1 MGQLSHR
8 EDVPFPIFDA
18 DNHLYEPPEAL
29 TKFLPKEYKDFVQ
42 YVQINGRTKIAIR
55 GHISNYIPN
64 PTFEVVARPG
74 AWEEYFKYGNPEGK
88 TKREL
93 FGEPMRAIPA
103 FFEPGPRLEKMNE
116 LGLDRT
122 LMFPTLASLLEER
135 LRDDPVAIHVLI
147 HALNQWLDEVWGFN
161 YQNRIFTTPVITLP
175 IVEKAIEE
183 LEWAV
188 KRGARCILVR
198 PAPVPGFRGPRSF
211 ALPEFDPFWERVVE
225 HDLLVGMHST
235 RQRLLPVHLRVGRCR
250 TGDAA
255 VPNQCD
261 GHPQRVAA
269 DPGRGGVVGDSRR
282 AVPPSQAEGRD
293 RRGRFEVDDPVAGRL
308 GRGLPEGP
316 GSFPERPSRNG
327 QEPNPRQPVLRG
339 RHRRSGQ
346 PRRCEPGAVR
356 LGLAAPGRAG
366 GADVLRQRAVAPVRR
381 GSGKDHGRQPRS
393 ARHGVTLTQPWRTIP
408 EMVLSAADRF
418 GDAEAVVDGPLRLT
432 FTELVGRIRCAA
444 GAFADLGIDQGD
456 RVAIWAPNS
465 AEWII
470 AAFGLLTAGG
480 VLVPVNTR
488 FKTDEAGDII
498 VRSGAKAVLV
508 QKGFL
513 DQDYTVPAGI
523 PVIDLRSDFLSA
535 GSPFERAM
543 SGSDISDII
552 FTSGTTGRPKGA
564 MMNHQQ
570 TLRMYEEWATLADLR
585 EGDRYLQINPY
596 FHTFGLKAG
605 LITSFLRGATI
616 LPVAVFDVDT
626 VVDLIERERITMLP
640 GPPTLY
646 HSLLTVGD
654 KSKLSTLRA
663 GVTGAADIPV
673 ELVRRIH
680 GELPFQTLM
689 TGYGLT
695 EAGNVTLS
703 LPGDSF
709 EDVATTAGVPCDG
722 VEVRI
727 ADDGE
732 VLVRGYGVMQGYL
745 DDPDATA
752 QTIDGDGW
760 LHTGDLG
767 NFTEAGRLRIVGRKK
782 DMFIVGGFNAY
793 PAEIEGFLLSHPAV
807 AQAAVVGVPD
817 ERLGQVGKAFIVRTG
832 PIDADELIGW
842 CRDRMAGFKV
852 PRSVQFL
859 DALPLNA
866 TGKVVKNL
874 LR

>member
-1 MGQLSHR
+1 M
-8 EDVPFPIFDA
+8 
-18 DNHLYEPPEAL
+18 
-29 TKFLPKEYKDFVQ
+29 T
-42 YVQINGRTKIAIR
+42 
-55 GHISNYIPN
+55 
-64 PTFEVVARPG
+64 
-74 AWEEYFKYGNPEGK
+74 
-88 TKREL
+88 
-93 FGEPMRAIPA
+93 
-103 FFEPGPRLEKMNE
+103 LE
-116 LGLDRT
+116 
-122 LMFPTLASLLEER
+122 
-135 LRDDPVAIHVLI
+135 
-147 HALNQWLDEVWGFN
+147 
-161 YQNRIFTTPVITLP
+161 
-175 IVEKAIEE
+175 
-183 LEWAV
+183 
-188 KRGARCILVR
+188 
-198 PAPVPGFRGPRSF
+198 
-211 ALPEFDPFWERVVE
+211 
-225 HDLLVGMHST
+225 HSW
-235 RQRLLPVHLRVGRCR
+235 Q
-250 TGDAA
+250 
-255 VPNQCD
+255 
-261 GHPQRVAA
+261 
-269 DPGRGGVVGDSRR
+269 
-282 AVPPSQAEGRD
+282 
-293 RRGRFEVDDPVAGRL
+293 
-308 GRGLPEGP
+308 
-316 GSFPERPSRNG
+316 
-327 QEPNPRQPVLRG
+327 
-339 RHRRSGQ
+339 
-346 PRRCEPGAVR
+346 
-356 LGLAAPGRAG
+356 
-366 GADVLRQRAVAPVRR
+366 
-381 GSGKDHGRQPRS
+381 
-393 ARHGVTLTQPWRTIP
+393 TIP

-432 FTELVGRIRCAA
+432 FTEAVNRIRCAA
-444 GAFADLGIDQGD
+444 GAFAEIGIDKGD

-498 VRSGAKAVLV
+498 ARSGAKVVLA

-513 DQDYTVPAGI
+513 DQDYTAPAGI
-523 PVIDLRSDFLSA
+523 PVIDLKSEFLSS
-535 GSPFERAM
+535 GSPFERTVT
-543 SGSDISDII
+543 GSDVSDII

-605 LITSFLRGATI
+605 LITSFLRGATM
-616 LPVAVFDVDT
+616 LPVAVFDIDT
-626 VVDLIERERITMLP
+626 VVNLIERERITMLP

-745 DDPDATA
+745 DDPAATA
-752 QTIDGDGW
+752 QAIDGDGW

-767 NFTEAGRLRIVGRKK
+767 NFTETGRLRIVGRKK

-793 PAEIEGFLLSHPAV
+793 PAEIEGFLLEHPAV
-807 AQAAVVGVPD
+807 AQAAVIGVPD
-817 ERLGQVGKAFIVRTG
+817 ERLGQVGKAFVVAESKISE
-832 PIDADELIGW
+832 DDLITW
-842 CRDRMAGFKV
+842 CRERMSGFKA
-852 PRSVQFL
+852 PRSIVFL
-859 DALPLNA
+859 DELPLNA
-866 TGKVVKNL
+866 TGKVMKDR